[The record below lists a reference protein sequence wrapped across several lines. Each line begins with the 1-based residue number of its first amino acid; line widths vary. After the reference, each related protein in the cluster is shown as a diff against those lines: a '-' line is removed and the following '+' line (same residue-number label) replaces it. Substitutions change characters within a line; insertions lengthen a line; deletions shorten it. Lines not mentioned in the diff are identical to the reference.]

1 MILFPPAGFVCK
13 FLPLFARL
21 FVVLG
26 GCAGLA
32 LMSGCSIGGIAN
44 DGGPNQVFILKET
57 PSPQQIVVEKGA
69 QPPTAR
75 IIEVNG
81 PTPPP
86 KLEEPGKQPSPKHVW
101 MAGSWRFYSGRYVWA
116 KGQWALPPKPDAVY
130 TPPSWEIVN
139 GNHVFTEG
147 YWHF

>member
-1 MILFPPAGFVCK
+1 MIPLAPADS
-13 FLPLFARL
+13 ARKPAAYFIRSL
-21 FVVLG
+21 AMLG

-32 LMSGCSIGGIAN
+32 LLSACSIGGIAN
-44 DGGPNQVFILKET
+44 EGGPNQIFILKET
-57 PSPQQIVVEKGA
+57 PSPHQIVVEKGTL
-69 QPPTAR
+69 PPTAR

-81 PTPPP
+81 ATPPP
-86 KLEEPGKQPSPKHVW
+86 KVEDTGKQPSPKHVW
-101 MAGSWRFYSGRYVWA
+101 MAGHWRFYSGRYVWI
-116 KGQWALPPKPDAVY
+116 KGQWALPLKPNAIY